1 MPNLLLTLQRY
12 KDLSKFQFI
21 IAHPEESW
29 SLIKDLIAGLFPVS
43 HTIGPG
49 QITQAGLSLHYECEY
64 TNMSNR
70 NVCASVSQ

>member
-12 KDLSKFQFI
+12 KDLSKFYFI

-49 QITQAGLSLHYECEY
+49 QIT
-64 TNMSNR
+64 
-70 NVCASVSQ
+70 